1 MKKFKI
7 EAYEQR
13 KKVWIIEAE
22 TKEEAFEILVQT
34 PDLTP
39 DLDAHDS
46 IEYIDTEEVIW
57 MTTIHQ

>member
-1 MKKFKI
+1 MKKFRI

-22 TKEEAFEILVQT
+22 DKDKAFEKLMQT
-34 PDLTP
+34 PDLEP

-46 IEYIDTEEVIW
+46 IEYIDNEEVE
-57 MTTIHQ
+57 